1 MTIDEY
7 KARMKELTDD
17 AAVIDELAED
27 YAEQL
32 GNAARVAELEQ
43 ELAARDVKISELA
56 ATNMRLVDK
65 IKYVED
71 AEDAEEHPE
80 EDSPEVMTL
89 EELFEE
95 D

>member
-1 MTIDEY
+1 MTIEEY

-17 AAVIDELAED
+17 AAVVDELAED

-32 GNAARVAELEQ
+32 SNAARVAELEQ

-71 AEDAEEHPE
+71 APE
-80 EDSPEVMTL
+80 EQPEDESPEVMTL